1 MKKPQPLFG
10 VLAFLGLTFQSS
22 AFAISFL
29 FGSDSGGENNVYLGQ
44 PVVSIVSE
52 STTATFAAGPAGSLL
67 DDSDDQGLGID
78 TQNIPGTKDA
88 MGGGERTK
96 FNILEG
102 NNNSTNL
109 GESLTFSF
117 DRAGILND
125 IHFDGVKDET
135 LEYFMLTFPNGD
147 QITIFDS
154 QAEFRLALQGYHL
167 SDLNVPNPIE
177 FQLEDD
183 DLTGI
188 NYRYLAGEV
197 FTLTYGEGNYA
208 NVPEYKTN
216 PRFPQFPNAV
226 GDGSRLQG
234 IVVTSI
240 PEPTSFLML
249 LLSCGCIAL
258 LRRLQSAAS

>member
-1 MKKPQPLFG
+1 MKKTRPLFG
-10 VLAFLGLTFQSS
+10 LLALLGLTFQSN

-29 FGSDSGGENNVYLGQ
+29 FGSDSGGENNFYRGQ
-44 PVVSIVSE
+44 PVASIISE
-52 STTATFAAGPAGSLL
+52 GTTATFGAAPAGSLL
-67 DDSDDQGLGID
+67 DDSDGQGLGID
-78 TQNIPGTKDA
+78 TRDIPGTRDA
-88 MGGGERTK
+88 LGGGERTK

-102 NNNSTNL
+102 NNNSTKP

-125 IHFDGVKDET
+125 ILFDGVKDET

-147 QITIFDS
+147 QITLFDS
-154 QAEFRLALQGYHL
+154 QAEFRLDLQGYHL
-167 SDLNVPNPIE
+167 TDLNVPNPME

-183 DLTGI
+183 DLTGM
-188 NYRYLAGEV
+188 NYPYLAGEV

-208 NVPEYKTN
+208 NVPGYKTN

-226 GDGSRLQG
+226 GDGSRFQG

-240 PEPTSFLML
+240 PEPKSFLML
-249 LLSCGCIAL
+249 LLSCGWLSL
-258 LRRLQSAAS
+258 LRRLPSAAS